1 MASELGV
8 QTIQHT
14 NGTTAATIDSSGRM
28 KVGGNKIAWFAER
41 SGDQTGYNGTAG
53 NADPVIYND
62 VQYNYGS
69 GYSGT
74 TGEFTAPVK
83 GIYMFHAGA
92 WSNGI
97 NMLQLWPLV
106 NDARKRS
113 IIIQGDQQYA
123 SGSGL
128 IELESGDTLGIKA
141 YSNNSSTTIKAN
153 EYHTFF
159 KGALIMAY

>member
-1 MASELGV
+1 MTSVLKV
-8 QTIQHT
+8 DNIQ
-14 NGTTAATIDSSGRM
+14 NSSGTDAISIDSSGRM

-41 SGDQTGYNGTAG
+41 SGDQTGYNGQS
-53 NADPVIYND
+53 NAIPVIYND
-62 VQYNYGS
+62 IKYNYGS

-97 NMLQLWPLV
+97 HMLQLWPLV
-106 NDARKRS
+106 NDVRKRS

-128 IELESGDTLGIKA
+128 IELEVGDTLGIKA
-141 YSNNSSTTIKAN
+141 YSNNASTTIKAN

-159 KGALIMAY
+159 KGALVMAY